1 MSRQQPFKLVAF
13 LLCLV
18 LGLPVAGS
26 PADLRGDLKS
36 LVEAERDFSKT
47 SEKKGIREAFLT
59 YLADNAIL
67 FRPNA
72 VNGRQYMTDQPE
84 DPGKL
89 TWTPIFADVSA
100 AGDMG
105 YTTGPYEYRRPAA
118 EGVGHGHYI
127 SVWKKQPN
135 GKWRV
140 VIDLG
145 VVHPPIEGLP
155 SEVSSP
161 AAAGTSSAQA
171 DAEAARGSLLAADTA
186 FSDLSVDQ
194 GVLAAYEAYAADE
207 IRCYRML
214 EFPHNGKQAMRAALS
229 GGAGRLTW
237 KPSGGETARSGD
249 LGVTYGVTEFLPG
262 NVQGVSPIQGSYM
275 RVWRRYEAGWKVV
288 VDVVI
293 QLPQP
298 TVQ

>member
-13 LLCLV
+13 LLLLV
-18 LGLPVAGS
+18 LGLPLAGA
-26 PADLRGDLKS
+26 PADLRGELKA

-84 DPGKL
+84 DRGKL
-89 TWTPIFADVSA
+89 TWTPIFADVST

-105 YTTGPYEYRRPAA
+105 YTTGPYEYRPPAS

-127 SVWKKQPN
+127 SVWKKQQN

-145 VVHPPIEGLP
+145 VVHPQPEGLP
-155 SEVSSP
+155 TEVSVP
-161 AAAGTSSAQA
+161 AAARTSSAKL
-171 DAEAARGSLLAADTA
+171 DAESARGSLLAADTA
-186 FSDLSVDQ
+186 FSDLSVGQ

-207 IRCYRML
+207 IRYYRML
-214 EFPHNGKQAMRAALS
+214 EFPQSGKPAMRAALT
-229 GGAGRLTW
+229 GTAGRLTW
-237 KPSGGETARSGD
+237 KPSGGEAAQSGD

-262 NVQGVSPIQGSYM
+262 NVQGVSPIPGSYL
-275 RVWRRYEAGWKVV
+275 RIWRRYESGWKVV

-298 TVQ
+298 SVQ